1 MSTNTDPL
9 QAHNQAPKTLTDLV
23 YGKLRDDIIRG
34 EFLPG
39 TKLRIEQ
46 LKQRYEMGATP
57 LREALSR
64 LTENGFV
71 TAEGQRGFQ
80 VSVTSIQDLEDI
92 TNMRVVLE
100 SLALKKSFEV
110 GDDAWES
117 RVIASFHQL
126 SKVETAAEPDLSLW
140 EERNRAYHLAL
151 ISACSSKWLR
161 RFYETLYDQHK
172 RYRNL
177 ARIDRS
183 IPRDV
188 HAEHKAIRDA
198 ALERDITKACLENEN
213 HIRRTAEVVMN
224 MLKDQKHFSISES

>member
-1 MSTNTDPL
+1 MPAHQLKRST
-9 QAHNQAPKTLTDLV
+9 PKTLTDQA
-23 YGKLRDDIIRG
+23 YGRLRDDIILG
-34 EFLPG
+34 DFKPG
-39 TKLRIEQ
+39 SKLRIEQ
-46 LKQRYEMGATP
+46 LKERYEMGATP

-80 VSVTSIQDLEDI
+80 VSVTSVDDLDDI

-100 SLALKKSFEV
+100 NLALKNSFEV
-110 GDDAWES
+110 GGDEWES

-126 SKVETAAEPDLSLW
+126 SKVETSADPDLSLW

-183 IPRDV
+183 VPRDV
-188 HAEHKAIRDA
+188 HAEHKAICDA
-198 ALERDITKACLENEN
+198 ALERDIDKACQENEN
-213 HIRRTAEVVMN
+213 HIRRTADVVMN
-224 MLKDQKHFSISES
+224 MLQEQQHFSTS